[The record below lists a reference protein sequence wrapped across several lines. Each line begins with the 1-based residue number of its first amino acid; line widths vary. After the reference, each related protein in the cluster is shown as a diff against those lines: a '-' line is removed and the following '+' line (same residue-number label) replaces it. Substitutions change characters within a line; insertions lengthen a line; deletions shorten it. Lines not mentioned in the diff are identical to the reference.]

1 MKVIVIPLIALLS
14 IGGCAELKQTGRTIG
29 DTTRDVT
36 TEIGHT
42 TRDVTRAIGHAS
54 RDAVIAVKD
63 DLSKQENGKE
73 E

>member
-1 MKVIVIPLIALLS
+1 MKTIIILAALIS
-14 IGGCAELKQTGRTIG
+14 ISGCAELKDTGRTIG

-54 RDAVIAVKD
+54 RDAVISVKE
-63 DLSKQENGKE
+63 DLSKED
-73 E
+73 